1 MIDLLF
7 NRRQSSY
14 QVNFQ
19 DWEQCSEGNVYAI
32 ILLSLLLL
40 SAVFLIIGISRIR
53 KNR

>member
-7 NRRQSSY
+7 NWRQSSY

-19 DWEQCSEGNVYAI
+19 DWEQRSEGNVYAI

-40 SAVFLIIGISRIR
+40 SAVFRIIGISRIR